1 MGQAMLEA
9 RYYQRDSIDATYAYW
24 GEGGRNGVIVLPT
37 GSGKAY
43 VIAKLIEELLRD
55 YPDIRIV
62 NVTDSKT
69 LVAQNY
75 KEFINLCPFAPAGI
89 YSAGLGRRDANA
101 QVLFCGIQSVAD
113 KTYELGAMDLIIID
127 EAQAISRDANTLYG
141 KFFNGAIS
149 INPECRLLGLTAT
162 DYRMDSGKLTEGD
175 DRIFHDVIYE
185 IGLGE
190 LIQKGFLSPLISK
203 SMETQIDVSGVHKR
217 GGEFIA
223 GELERAADQ
232 DPITEGAVREAIAYG
247 ADRKAWLFFCSGQ
260 DHSDHV
266 RDELRRQGITA
277 ESVTSRTKG
286 QDKIIRGFANGE
298 FRALCSANMLTKGF
312 NVPRVDL
319 ISMLRPT
326 ASTGLYVQI
335 CGRGTRN
342 APGKKNCL
350 ILDHSG
356 NVRRH
361 GPVDMVQP
369 KTPGSG
375 EGEMPVKECPQCHSL
390 IMISKMVCDDCGYI
404 FPPNEEEK
412 ITARS
417 DDAPILSTEK
427 PWSVVMSQR
436 MSEHPAK
443 VEGKPNTVKISYM
456 VGFKSVNEW
465 SCPGHSGF
473 PKSKADRYW
482 LLHQGQRPFP
492 KSAVEWLERA
502 GELKRTAEI
511 QLDYAKNPKYPEV
524 IGHRVADND
533 NAPEVDSPTA
543 SNDNTSWADELD
555 DAIPF

>member
-1 MGQAMLEA
+1 MLEL
-9 RYYQRDSIDATYAYW
+9 RDYQRASLDALYEYW
-24 GEGGRNGVIVLPT
+24 ANDGGNGLIVLPT
-37 GSGKAY
+37 GAGKAL

-55 YPDIRIV
+55 YPSLRIV
-62 NVTDSKT
+62 NVTHSKT

-75 KEFINLCPFAPAGI
+75 KEFLGLCPFAPAGI

-101 QVLFCGIQSVAD
+101 QVLFAGIQSVAT
-113 KTYELGAMDLIIID
+113 KTEELGEIDLVIID
-127 EAQAISRDANTLYG
+127 EAHAISRDANTLYG
-141 KFFNGAIS
+141 KFFNGVIERNES
-149 INPECRLLGLTAT
+149 SRRVGLTAT
-162 DYRMDSGKLTEGD
+162 DYRMDSGRLTDGD
-175 DRIFHDVIYE
+175 DRLFDDVVYE
-185 IGLGE
+185 IGIGE
-190 LIQKGFLSPLISK
+190 LIAQGHLSPLTSK
-203 SMETQIDVSGVHKR
+203 SMHTQIDTSGLHKR

-232 DPITEGAVREAIAYG
+232 DPITEGAVREAISYG
-247 ADRKAWLFFCSGQ
+247 ADRRAWLFFCSGQ

-266 RDELRRQGITA
+266 RDELRRQGISA

-286 QDKIIRGFANGE
+286 QDKIIRGFAAGE
-298 FRALCSANMLTKGF
+298 FQALCSANMLTTGF
-312 NVPRVDL
+312 NVPHVDL

-342 APGKKNCL
+342 AKGKKNCL

-369 KTPGSG
+369 KTPGKGDG
-375 EGEMPVKECPQCHSL
+375 EIPLKECPQCHSL
-390 IMISKMVCDDCGYI
+390 IMISKMTCDDCGHE

-412 ITARS
+412 ITARA

-427 PWSVVMSQR
+427 PWSAVMSQR
-436 MSEHPAK
+436 FAEHPAK
-443 VEGKPNTVKISYM
+443 VDGKPNTVKITYM
-456 VGFKSVNEW
+456 VGFKAINEW
-465 SCPGHSGF
+465 ACPGHSGY

-482 LLHQGQRPFP
+482 LAHNGNRPFP

-511 QLDYAKNPKYPEV
+511 QLDYAKNPKYPEI

-533 NAPEVDSPTA
+533 NEIEVDAPKA
-543 SNDNTSWADELD
+543 SNDNSRWMDELD